1 MRVAG
6 AVIAL
11 SITVVLVACGHKG
24 GGGEGTDGGSLPADA
39 TACVG
44 LQCKVV
50 NCAAQQKAATSISGT
65 VYAPNG
71 VLPRYG
77 ISVYVPNRDPGPL
90 VDKTTCARCTDALP
104 GDPIVQTVSDELGH
118 FSLSGIPAGDNI
130 PVVITTGKWRRQL
143 VIPHIDACAPHALAT
158 TDTRLPANRSEGD
171 IPRIA
176 ITTGLADSL
185 ECLIRKLGI
194 SDSEITTAT
203 GGGRVHLYA
212 GEGGENR
219 FKDGSGTFAPATTL
233 WNDLEKMKQY
243 DIVMFSCEGA
253 SFPEDKSQA
262 ARDAVKAYT
271 DLGGRLFASHWHN
284 IWIEGAHNENGMTQ
298 RPAVWASDGA
308 NEKGIADWSNNDQ
321 ELDAHSH
328 SLIDELSN
336 PKGQSFATWMINVGG
351 SAMRDRIDLQDQS
364 ADLSTG
370 RSTCSAVHPDRAERW
385 VYLPELPG
393 RPDQSGGAQN
403 FQFTTPNE
411 QADESLRCGKVVF
424 SDMHVSGTSGADSNG
439 DGTVD
444 VFYPDNCKTI
454 PGQDPNN
461 PTALTPQEK
470 ALAFMFFDISS
481 CVGTLF

>member
-1 MRVAG
+1 MRVAA

-11 SITVVLVACGHKG
+11 PITVALVACGHKG
-24 GGGEGTDGGSLPADA
+24 GGDGTDGGSLPAAD
-39 TACVG
+39 ACVG
-44 LQCKVV
+44 LQCQVV
-50 NCAAQQKAATSISGT
+50 NCAAQNKADTSISGT

-71 VLPRYG
+71 VLPLYG
-77 ISVYVPNRDPGPL
+77 ISVYVPNSDPGPL
-90 VDKTTCARCTDALP
+90 VDKTTCARCTDDLP
-104 GDPIVQTVSDELGH
+104 GDPIVQTISDESGH

-130 PVVITTGKWRRQL
+130 PVVITTGKWRRQI
-143 VIPHIDACAPHALAT
+143 VIPHVDACAPHPLAT
-158 TDTRLPANRSEGD
+158 TDTRLPANRREGD

-176 ITTGLADSL
+176 IATGFADSL

-194 SDSEITTAT
+194 SDSEITTDS

-212 GEGGENR
+212 GENGENQ

-253 SFPEDKSQA
+253 SFPEDKPQA
-262 ARDAVKAYT
+262 AMDAVKAYT

-284 IWIEGAHNENGMTQ
+284 IWIEGAHGERGFTQ

-308 NEKGIADWSNNDQ
+308 NEQGIAEWSNNEN
-321 ELDAHSH
+321 ELDAHSY
-328 SLIDELSN
+328 SLIDERAN
-336 PKGQSFATWMINVGG
+336 PKGQSFATWMTNVGG
-351 SAMRDRIDLQDQS
+351 SATRDRIDLQDQS
-364 ADLSTG
+364 ASLSTG

-393 RPDQSGGAQN
+393 RPDQSGGTQN

-411 QADESLRCGKVVF
+411 QPDEALRCGKVVF

-439 DGTVD
+439 DNIVD

-461 PTALTPQEK
+461 PNALTPQEK

-481 CVGTLF
+481 CVGVLF